1 MFDEKNFLYE
11 SFRMYYD
18 NAQKARE
25 AGKDAIARKNLLLAA
40 QTLYKMAKTDTGS
53 LKASRIK
60 RADSLVSL
68 AEQIGKGSA
77 SSGNN
82 FAQNVGREQE
92 ESGSSQWASARIP
105 DISFADVVGLEDV
118 KESIRMLMINP
129 IKYSDKYAVYGK
141 KTGGGVLLYGPPGTG
156 KTMIAKAI
164 AKEVGAT
171 FYAVKGSDIVSK
183 WVGESERNI
192 NELFE
197 AARKC
202 DRAIIFIDEMDSLFG
217 QRGVDTH
224 NDKRVN
230 EFLQQIDGFQGQNPN
245 LLILG
250 ATNRPWDVDGAAVRS
265 GRFSQKIYVPLPD
278 FPARKYL
285 FNKYLK
291 GMPLAADVDVNALAR
306 KTDRYSGADINE
318 VCERAK
324 ERPLKEY
331 ITGGVIQNI
340 SMQDLIGAIAKVNP
354 TVDENEIRKFE
365 EYAGIRNKLAHSENS
380 REKVTAS
387 SIIETQNEEIT
398 ERVSQKPS
406 GNLVYEK
413 EIRLMPAEDPLFEF
427 YIEGDYEKLHIEV
440 DGRKYACRKK
450 LISWISEPL
459 KINEGGN
466 YKISIFAS
474 KKIGEAEVIFTKG
487 FTEDD
492 MGI

>member
-18 NAQKARE
+18 NAMKARE
-25 AGKDAIARKNLLLAA
+25 SGKVALAKKNLLLAA
-40 QTLYKMAKTDTGS
+40 QALYKMAKTDTGE

-60 RADSLVSL
+60 RADGLVSL
-68 AEQIGKGSA
+68 AEQMEEKETGRAKSQA
-77 SSGNN
+77 SS
-82 FAQNVGREQE
+82 AQDDEKSRW
-92 ESGSSQWASARIP
+92 SGARIP
-105 DISFADVVGLEDV
+105 DIGFSDVVGLEDV

-129 IKYSDKYAVYGK
+129 IKYPDKYALYGK

-197 AARKC
+197 AARKEE
-202 DRAIIFIDEMDSLFG
+202 RAIIFIDEMDSLFG

-230 EFLQQIDGFQGQNPN
+230 EFLQQIDGFAGQSPN

-278 FPARKYL
+278 FTARKYL
-285 FNKYLK
+285 FGKYLNK
-291 GMPLAADVDVNALAR
+291 MPLSSDVDIDALAR
-306 KTDRYSGADINE
+306 LTERYSGADINE

-324 ERPLKEY
+324 EEPLKTY
-331 ITGGVIQNI
+331 ISSGVVQNI
-340 SMQDLIGAIAKVNP
+340 SMKDLTAAIAKVTP
-354 TVDENEIRKFE
+354 MVDEKELRKFE
-365 EYAGIRNKLAHSENS
+365 EYAGINKGVSKATD
-380 REKVTAS
+380 KTADIKS
-387 SIIETQNEEIT
+387 DITVPETNKQEP
-398 ERVSQKPS
+398 QKPVS
-406 GNLVYEK
+406 EKQPEVIYEK
-413 EIRLMPAEDPLFEF
+413 EINILPGKETVFEF
-427 YIEGDYEKLHIEV
+427 FINGNYDKLYIEVGGK
-440 DGRKYACRKK
+440 KYACRKK
-450 LISWISEPL
+450 VMNWISEPL
-459 KINEGGN
+459 KIEEGGK
-466 YKISIFAS
+466 YEVAFYAPQKICV
-474 KKIGEAEVIFTKG
+474 AEVTFIKG
-487 FTEDD
+487 FVEDD
-492 MGI
+492 LGI